1 MFFSWSCSVCSLLV
15 LLSVYAWRVS
25 GNLLE
30 GSSESRK
37 GVETACLCYLFESIA
52 RTAFHQRYASLGYS
66 KLVYI
71 VVECLADYV

>member
-15 LLSVYAWRVS
+15 FLSVYAWRVS

-37 GVETACLCYLFESIA
+37 GVETACLCYVLESIVGVS
-52 RTAFHQRYASLGYS
+52 FHQRYASLGYS
-66 KLVYI
+66 KLVNI